1 MRRFWSRRGL
11 LFKELGLGA
20 VVVGY
25 LLKIC
30 GGIACFDLNFH
41 ALILSVI
48 DIVVIVSSQELA
60 NNCLNLLVCFRFNQS
75 MVLHKR
81 LFELEMLNIEPV
93 LEKLS
98 DL

>member
-11 LFKELGLGA
+11 LFKELGLGV

-30 GGIACFDLNFH
+30 RGIGCFDLNFH

-75 MVLHKR
+75 MVLHNR
-81 LFELEMLNIEPV
+81 LFGLQMLNIEPV

>member
-1 MRRFWSRRGL
+1 MRLFWSRRGL

-30 GGIACFDLNFH
+30 RGIACFNLNFH

-60 NNCLNLLVCFRFNQS
+60 NNCMNLLVC

-81 LFELEMLNIEPV
+81 LFGLQMLNIEPV
-93 LEKLS
+93 LEKCQICKS
-98 DL
+98 